1 MNPAYRIW
9 HACQYSI
16 FALVLVLAIQP
27 TCSFAQ
33 DDDATRAAKKYVGEY
48 EKTGQGV
55 QGIQVASLGESDF
68 RLVIYTGGLPGN
80 GWNRQ
85 QPQVVEMELEE
96 LEAFLKDK
104 SVSRIDRLSPT
115 IDARPPQDATIL
127 FDGSEKSLKEN
138 WQDGAKLSDG
148 KYLLGGA
155 TSLAKFNDYKLHL
168 EFQTPWMPT
177 ASGQGRGNSGVYHQ
191 ARYETQVLDSFG
203 FENEGNTC
211 GAIYGV
217 KPADF
222 NACLPPLVWQ
232 TYDVEFVAAR
242 WDESGKKTSNAK
254 LTVWLNGQLIHRDQE
269 VPGPTTAA
277 PGKETREPGPLYLQD
292 HGNPVIYRNIWIVP
306 MDATT
311 AALRPR
317 VPGFERFASMATDV
331 EQIREGGRLL
341 ISELG
346 CLACHAAGKFE
357 QVLEKKEAPIL
368 DQVASR
374 LRSGYVASML
384 TDLHG
389 SKVGT
394 TMPDLMH
401 GMSAK
406 DRTETIDAISAFLES
421 TGKSRRRTR
430 FDKTAA
436 SRGEQLYAKI
446 GCAVCH
452 GFPDGR
458 AVTTTSV
465 PLPDLSKKYSFD
477 GLAGFLKQPH
487 SVRPSG
493 RMPGLDLNDDEVRDV
508 ATYLLPISDPSELR
522 PNLHYKVYEGSW
534 DKIPEFGSLKPS
546 SEGTCEGLDLT
557 VANKTSNFGVSFES
571 FLLIDAEATYRF
583 HLGSD
588 DGSRL
593 WIDGKSVV
601 DVDGVH
607 PHHTSSGEIKLTAG
621 FHRLRVDYIQ
631 GGGEWTIELEI
642 ESPNL
647 VRQPIDGWLHLEDRV
662 PSKPASEQEV
672 DKNTIEKG
680 KELFVSVGCAQCHK
694 LNLVDQFQAKYGS
707 KPKPLDQ
714 VNLNAGCLAAKPATN
729 SADYKLTS
737 SQRRAIITALESDAP
752 TTRSEEAHSRY
763 VMTKLNCVACH
774 VRDGLGGPEADKLE
788 LFTSTIPEM
797 GDESR
802 IPPLLTGI
810 GDKLTDAYLEKVLTS
825 GARQRPYMNT
835 RMPQFHDATKG
846 LAQNWIQSDRPQNET
861 MAEVIQD
868 TESRRLA
875 FGRQLMG
882 TKGLACVQCH
892 TFGNEPAIGIQ
903 AINLLTMPQRIRP
916 EWFHRYMLA
925 PTKYRPGT
933 RMPASFP
940 NGTSLLASIYSG
952 DASSQIRA
960 MWEFLKQ
967 GDQAATPE
975 GLQSNQIVLEPK
987 DRAII
992 YRNFIQGLSPRGIAV
1007 GYPGGLNVAWDAGT
1021 YSLSMLWHG
1030 QFIDASKH
1038 WRDRGAGNQR
1048 PLGDHVLLFENAPPV
1063 ALLAD
1068 ANSPWPKESVDT
1080 QGYKFKGYNLD
1091 KKGQPTFRYT
1101 LGKVL
1106 VADKPECVVAEGK
1119 DAGLKRT
1126 LTVESADK
1134 TISTVHV
1141 RLATGSKIEAT
1152 QDGTWS
1158 IDDNAVLHLLN
1169 KVPGTPTIRDSQG
1182 KKELILQLNQL
1193 GPGPIR
1199 IEYELHW

>member
-1 MNPAYRIW
+1 MNPASRLGL
-9 HACQYSI
+9 ACLKSI
-16 FALVLVLAIQP
+16 LVAVLLFIISP
-27 TCSFAQ
+27 TSNFAQ
-33 DDDATRAAKKYVGEY
+33 DDEATKAAKKYVGEY
-48 EKTGQGV
+48 EKTGQG
-55 QGIQVASLGESDF
+55 IQVASLGDSEF
-68 RLVIYTGGLPGN
+68 RLVIFAGGLPGK

-85 QPQVVEMELEE
+85 PPQVVEMESDE
-96 LEAFLKDK
+96 LEQFLKDK
-104 SVSRIDRLSPT
+104 SITRIDRSSPT
-115 IDARPPQDATIL
+115 IEAKPPKDAVVL
-127 FDGSEKSLKEN
+127 FDGTEKSLKQN
-138 WQDGAKLSDG
+138 WQDGAKLAG
-148 KYLLGGA
+148 AKFLIGGA
-155 TSLAKFNDYKLHL
+155 TTRATFRDYKLHL
-168 EFQTPWMPT
+168 EFQTPWMPK

-203 FENEGNTC
+203 FDNEGNSC

-242 WDESGKKTSNAK
+242 WDDSGKKTSNAK
-254 LTVWLNGQLIHRDQE
+254 LSVWLNGQLIHRDQE

-277 PGKETREPGPLYLQD
+277 PGKESREPGPLYLQD

-317 VPGFERFASMATDV
+317 VPGFERFASTATDI
-331 EQIREGGRLL
+331 EQIREGGRIL

-346 CLACHAAGKFE
+346 CVACHAAGKFE
-357 QVLEKKEAPIL
+357 QVVEKKEAPIL
-368 DQVASR
+368 DQVGSR
-374 LRSGYVASML
+374 LRHGFVAEML
-384 TDLHG
+384 GNLHQ
-389 SKVGT
+389 SKLGT

-401 GMSAK
+401 GLTAK
-406 DRTETIDAISAFLES
+406 ERTESIEAIAAFLQS

-436 SRGEQLYAKI
+436 TRGEELYAKI

-458 AVTTTSV
+458 QVTATSV
-465 PLPDLSKKYSFD
+465 PLPDLSKKYTYD

-493 RMPGLDLNDDEVRDV
+493 RMPGLSLNDDEIRDI
-508 ATYLLPISDPSELR
+508 ATYLLPITDPTEIR
-522 PNLHYKVYEGSW
+522 PNTRFKVYEGGW
-534 DKIPEFGSLKPS
+534 DKIPDFQSLTPTG
-546 SEGTCEGLDLT
+546 EGTCEGLDLT
-557 VANKTSNFGVSFES
+557 VANRTSNFGASFES
-571 FLLIDAEATYRF
+571 FLLIDSEATYRF

-607 PHHTSSGEIKLTAG
+607 PHQTSSGEAKLTEG

-631 GGGEWTIELEI
+631 GGGEWTLALEI

-647 VRQPIDGWLHLEDRV
+647 VRRPIDGWLHLEERV
-662 PSKPASEQEV
+662 LPKPASEKES
-672 DKNTIEKG
+672 DRAIIEKG
-680 KELFVSVGCAQCHK
+680 KELFVSTGCAQCHK
-694 LNLVDQFQAKYGS
+694 LNLIEQVKAKYNAS
-707 KPKPLDQ
+707 LKPLDQ
-714 VNLNAGCLAAKPATN
+714 VELDAGCLAAKPAKT
-729 SADYKLTS
+729 SPDFKLTS
-737 SQRRAIITALESDAP
+737 NQRLAIVAALDQNAP
-752 TTRSEEAHSRY
+752 NERTEEAHSRY
-763 VMTKLNCVACH
+763 VMTKLNCIACH
-774 VRDGLGGPEADKLE
+774 VRDGFGGPESDKLE

-802 IPPLLTGI
+802 IPPLLTGA
-810 GDKLTDAYLEKVLTS
+810 GDKLTDGYLQQVLAN
-825 GARQRPYMNT
+825 GARERPYMNT
-835 RMPQFHDATKG
+835 RMPQFGNATSG
-846 LAQNWIQSDRPQNET
+846 LAQHWIKSDRAQTESLPDV
-861 MAEVIQD
+861 APD

-875 FGRQLMG
+875 VGRQLMG

-940 NGTSLLASIYSG
+940 DGKSVLTTIYSG

-975 GLQSNQIVLEPK
+975 GLQRNQIVLEPK

-1007 GYPGGLNVAWDAGT
+1007 GYPGGLNIAWDAQSF
-1021 YSLSMLWHG
+1021 SLAMLWHG

-1048 PLGDHVLLFENAPPV
+1048 PLGDHIFQYELAPPV
-1063 ALLAD
+1063 AVLSDENA
-1068 ANSPWPKESVDT
+1068 PWPS
-1080 QGYKFKGYNLD
+1080 QSPNNLGYHFKGYHLD
-1091 KKGQPTFRYT
+1091 KLGQPTFRYM
-1101 LGKVL
+1101 LGQIL
-1106 VADKPECVVAEGK
+1106 VTDKPECIATENE
-1119 DAGLKRT
+1119 DAALKRS
-1126 LTVESADK
+1126 LTIQSSAESTDQVF
-1134 TISTVHV
+1134 I
-1141 RLATGSKIEAT
+1141 RLAAASQIEAT
-1152 QDGTWS
+1152 QGNTWKLDS
-1158 IDDNAVLHLLN
+1158 DAVLRLSTD
-1169 KVPGTPTIRDSQG
+1169 VPGTVAIRDSQG
-1182 KKELILQLNQL
+1182 KKELILQLYKIGTEPL
-1193 GPGPIR
+1193 R
-1199 IEYELHW
+1199 IQYELHW